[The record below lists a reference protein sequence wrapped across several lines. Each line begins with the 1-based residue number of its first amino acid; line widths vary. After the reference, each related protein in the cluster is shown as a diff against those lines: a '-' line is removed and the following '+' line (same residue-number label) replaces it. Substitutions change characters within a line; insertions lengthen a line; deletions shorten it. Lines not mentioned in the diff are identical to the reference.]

1 MDIFKLFFE
10 HDLRLDKVAEPGH
23 LQNGEPQMSLE
34 DFMKPIPTYS
44 KFYLTGTRIDR
55 EQFGLNVLNAFPKI
69 LSGLTQILGNQFIPS
84 SDYNYSSLSVTIQEM
99 PAGDVLIFSDSEDI
113 PHSANDLQLDEDHSS
128 IVTRKDALRET
139 LSEGAL
145 VLYKEKAHHGFDI
158 HLFSEEN
165 IYPSLFHTFK
175 PMVNDAFRFFSING
189 KKIKSER
196 QFYFETWR
204 LERPPHGAEEVHPE
218 TLL

>member
-10 HDLRLDKVAEPGH
+10 HDLRLDKVTEPGH
-23 LQNGEPQMSLE
+23 QQNGEPEMSLE
-34 DFMKPIPTYS
+34 DFMKPIPTFS
-44 KFYLTGTRIDR
+44 KFYLTGTRIDK

-69 LSGLTQILGNQFIPS
+69 LSGLTQVLGNQFIQS
-84 SDYNYSSLSVTIQEM
+84 YNHNYSTLPEALQEM
-99 PAGDVLIFSDSEDI
+99 PAGDVLIFNDTENI
-113 PHSANDLQLDEDHSS
+113 PHPAEDLQLDEDHSS

-139 LSEGAL
+139 LLEGGL

-158 HLFSEEN
+158 QLFSQKN
-165 IYPSLFHTFK
+165 IYPSLFRTFK
-175 PMVNDAFRFFSING
+175 PIVNDDFRFFSING

-204 LERPPHGAEEVHPE
+204 LERPPHGAEEVYPQ
-218 TLL
+218 TML